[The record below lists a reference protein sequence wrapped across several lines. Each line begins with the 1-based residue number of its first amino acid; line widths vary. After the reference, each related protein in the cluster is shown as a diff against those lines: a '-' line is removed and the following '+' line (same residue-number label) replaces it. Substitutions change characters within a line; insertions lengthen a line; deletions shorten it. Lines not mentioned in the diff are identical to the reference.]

1 MYHASRGGRG
11 GGADEPI
18 RSPVSKGCRGS
29 PSTVPR
35 GRHFFL
41 VKLETVAPGG
51 RRGGERE
58 ERGWYSIVCFL
69 ALTTHPFR
77 GHEQLTEE
85 KSTAIPTKRGWLLLS
100 LVLCCCQDATLLL
113 LFVSKMLRCC
123 CSRCDEGIESTHLSI
138 YLYTIANTAITICDF
153 FPCQS
158 TAILLCTPMGAMRD
172 DSPRK

>member
-1 MYHASRGGRG
+1 MVVEQTSPSGPQSRRDAVDRLAPYLVGVTFSWSSSKLSRQGEDEGGKERRG
-11 GGADEPI
+11 GG
-18 RSPVSKGCRGS
+18 
-29 PSTVPR
+29 TQL
-35 GRHFFL
+35 F
-41 VKLETVAPGG
+41 
-51 RRGGERE
+51 
-58 ERGWYSIVCFL
+58 VCFL

-85 KSTAIPTKRGWLLLS
+85 KSTAISTKRGWLLLS